1 MLIDNKFFYISLPRC
16 ASTAFQISCIKN
28 NINIQHARYG
38 VDKLIESID
47 KSGDIQKLK
56 EDIPHY
62 HESCSELFNRFGNN
76 YEIISVKRDRYRRF
90 ISCWEHVIHELEIR
104 NEYDIANILKE
115 LDENTVLHYT
125 SNDILDI
132 SSMDSMVTSFIKKYS
147 IEPKTDFAKV
157 YLPVML
163 HIQFNA
169 ISEWHEHNPNI
180 IWFDFDKLYE
190 LEEWVS
196 NKLGKPFKLERLNS
210 SKHIE
215 CNLKLTDNF
224 IKKYNKIYDSYDFR
238 KDKKTL
244 I

>member
-1 MLIDNKFFYISLPRC
+1 MLVDNKFLYISLPRC

-28 NINIQHARYG
+28 NINIQHARG
-38 VDKLIESID
+38 FID
-47 KSGDIQKLK
+47 NIISSTNTLLDIQTLK
-56 EDIPHY
+56 DNTPHY
-62 HESCSELFNRFGNN
+62 HESCSELFDKFGNN
-76 YEIISVKRDRYRRF
+76 YEIISVKRDRHMRF
-90 ISCWEHVIHELEIR
+90 ISCWEHVIHELEIK

-115 LDENTVLHYT
+115 LDENDILYYT
-125 SNDILDI
+125 SNDIVDI
-132 SSMDSMVTSFIKKYS
+132 DSMNLIVTSFIKKYS
-147 IEPKTDFAKV
+147 IEPKTDFAKL
-157 YLPVML
+157 YLPTML
-163 HIQFNA
+163 GIQFNA

-196 NKLGKPFKLERLNS
+196 NKLGNPFKLERLNS

-215 CNLKLTDNF
+215 CNLKRTDNF

-238 KDKKTL
+238 KEKKTL

>member
-1 MLIDNKFFYISLPRC
+1 MLVDNKFLYISLPRC

-28 NINIQHARYG
+28 NINIQHARDF
-38 VDKLIESID
+38 VDKIIGSID
-47 KSGDIQKLK
+47 TSADIQILK
-56 EDIPHY
+56 NDIPHY
-62 HESCSELFNRFGNN
+62 HESCSELFNKFGNN
-76 YEIISVKRDRYRRF
+76 YEIISVKRDRHIRF
-90 ISCWEHVIHELEIR
+90 ISCWEHVIHELEIGK
-104 NEYDIANILKE
+104 EYDIANILKE
-115 LDENTVLHYT
+115 LDENDVLHYT

-132 SSMDSMVTSFIKKYS
+132 NSMDLMVTSFIKKYP
-147 IEPKTDFAKV
+147 IELKTDFAKA
-157 YLPVML
+157 YLPIML
-163 HIQFNA
+163 GIQFNA

-196 NKLGKPFKLERLNS
+196 NKLEKPFKLERLNS

-238 KDKKTL
+238 KEKKTL

>member
-1 MLIDNKFFYISLPRC
+1 MTPQEK
-16 ASTAFQISCIKN
+16 A
-28 NINIQHARYG
+28 
-38 VDKLIESID
+38 V
-47 KSGDIQKLK
+47 
-56 EDIPHY
+56 
-62 HESCSELFNRFGNN
+62 ELFNKFGNK
-76 YEIISVKRDRYRRF
+76 YEIISVKRDRHIRF
-90 ISCWEHVIHELEIR
+90 ISCWGHIIDELKIR
-104 NEYDIANILKE
+104 KEYDIVNILKE
-115 LDENTVLHYT
+115 LDENDVLDYA

-132 SSMDSMVTSFIKKYS
+132 ESIHVIVISFIKKYK
-147 IEPKTDFAKV
+147 IELKTEFAKA
-157 YLPVML
+157 YLPIML
-163 HIQFNA
+163 TVQFTAN
-169 ISEWHEHNPNI
+169 SHWHEHNPNI

-238 KDKKTL
+238 KEKKTL